1 MAITIDGSAN
11 TIAGLAV
18 GGVPDGTIDADAL
31 AADCID
37 ESKIA
42 NNGINS
48 EHYNA
53 GSVDLSHLSAT
64 GTASATTFL
73 RGDNAWAEAG
83 GGKVLKIQWNHH
95 SGQGSTTSSSY
106 TEVRHSSAFTPTAAD
121 SNLIVLISTSIGND
135 VTAGNGGN
143 ANYRITTTVDGTTT
157 TLGPDPVWNRYGK
170 SSGDGGYHG
179 EYVTFSYVYE
189 CTSTT
194 AVTFNIEAKS
204 QDGPSHPHVGGRVS
218 DNHYAIG
225 ALFTIIEV
233 EG

>member
-1 MAITIDGSAN
+1 MSRLDVNTLRHTAGSADN
-11 TIAGLAV
+11 ITLDNSQNATVEGNLTV
-18 GGVPDGTIDADAL
+18 DGTTTLTGAVELPDDTVDIAD
-31 AADCID
+31 
-37 ESKIA
+37 
-42 NNGINS
+42 
-48 EHYNA
+48 
-53 GSVDLSHLSAT
+53 LSAT

-95 SGQGSTTSSSY
+95 GGQGSTTSSSY

-143 ANYRITTTVDGTTT
+143 ANYRITSQLAGSADTPP
-157 TLGPDPVWNRYGK
+157 LGPDPVWNRYGK

-218 DNHYAIG
+218 DNYYAIG